1 MPTGLTLNLYVT
13 ATDIHGYNRPLPVAD
28 PPAVNTVVNK
38 HVFEFFG
45 RDATGNLDSTHNSAL
60 AFAARATSCFPGAFP
75 ATRLADIAQTEA
87 RTAFPAEFCRA
98 YELAGSPVEQTFFI
112 DGGVLDNFPFRHAVR
127 AIPGKPASTQ
137 VDRRLLFIEPDPSD
151 PQAGPD
157 GAVPGFRATI
167 WAGLSK
173 LPRRQPIGDALDE
186 LMVYNRRVRRVRQMI
201 GAIEDE
207 VLATVKPLLELGYD
221 DANRRG
227 NTGAIESNPFGFQA
241 YLRLKLLSVV
251 EGMAASICRILR
263 YSPESAQALFVRNVL
278 ILWADGANLLD
289 TKGELS
295 ADQRSFL
302 RTFDLGYGQRR
313 LTFVIGRVSHYY
325 GEADRELL
333 NRLKHDLYALVAELK
348 SVLDRGEAAPLVE
361 SVQAIFGQ
369 EPLASYLGQWEAT
382 RFLQEHQAEINGLRT
397 RLAGYIDGA
406 LDGFGPRAYETLE
419 RLTPALPDAIRDDL
433 RMRYLGFPYWD
444 ETTYPARSLSDVGE
458 LDEVQVV
465 RVSPLDTHRLTPL
478 GKDGTPDGRSKLR
491 GVSIMH
497 FGAFFRRAWR
507 ENDYL
512 WGRLDGAERLLW
524 LLGDTS
530 DESAK
535 EVFRAIVTDEERS
548 LTKASSLIR
557 RVKEYVAA

>member
-1 MPTGLTLNLYVT
+1 
-13 ATDIHGYNRPLPVAD
+13 
-28 PPAVNTVVNK
+28 
-38 HVFEFFG
+38 
-45 RDATGNLDSTHNSAL
+45 
-60 AFAARATSCFPGAFP
+60 
-75 ATRLADIAQTEA
+75 
-87 RTAFPAEFCRA
+87 
-98 YELAGSPVEQTFFI
+98 
-112 DGGVLDNFPFRHAVR
+112 VLDNFPFRHAVR

-151 PQAGPD
+151 PQVGPD
-157 GAVPGFRATI
+157 GAVPGFRKTI
-167 WAGLSK
+167 WAGLST

-201 GAIEDE
+201 GAVEDE
-207 VLATVKPLLELGYD
+207 VLATVKPLLELDYD
-221 DANRRG
+221 AANTQG
-227 NTGAIESNPFGFQA
+227 NSGAIESNPFGFQA

-251 EGMAASICRILR
+251 EGMESSISRILR
-263 YSPESAQALFVRNVL
+263 YSPQSAQALFVRNVL
-278 ILWADGANLLD
+278 ILWADSAQLLD

-325 GEADRELL
+325 GEADRESL
-333 NRLKHDLYALVAELK
+333 NRLKHDLYELVAELK
-348 SVLDRGEAAPLVE
+348 SVLERAEAAPLLE

-369 EPLASYLGQWEAT
+369 EQLAPYLGQWDAT
-382 RFLQEHQAEINGLRT
+382 RFVQEHKDEINGLRQS
-397 RLAGYIDGA
+397 LAAYIDKA
-406 LDGFGPRAYETLE
+406 LDGFGPRAYAKLE
-419 RLTPALPDAIRDDL
+419 QLTADLPAPIRDDL

-465 RVSPLDTHRLTPL
+465 RVSPLDTHRLTPS
-478 GKDGTPDGRSKLR
+478 GKDGKPDARSKLR
-491 GVSIMH
+491 GVAIMH

-524 LLGDTS
+524 LLGDPS
-530 DESAK
+530 DQSAK
-535 EVFRAIVTDEERS
+535 EAFQAIAAEEEPS
-548 LTKASSLIR
+548 LTKAGPLIQ
-557 RVKEYVAA
+557 RVKDYAASS